1 MAKGISSML
10 LNAANNIVST
20 NRSTSQMKRSQTTY
34 QDFVRFMQLETNNL
48 KAIKFNQRKLKKALG
63 ANVAVSFGSAGNLLS
78 GLASGALDAASFVG
92 DFFGKKGGKPNLA
105 KPNTKAGQPVRSG
118 SRIKIPGVRAL
129 GVLTPLLAGLDFA
142 QGISQ
147 GESTGKA
154 AAGAAGSA
162 AGGIAGAAAGGAL
175 AGAITSGMIGQGLVP
190 IPGLGFVLGAA
201 VGGLGAFAGGYFA
214 DRAYEATEKNAK
226 QKIES
231 KLKIQEAKQKEA
243 AAAATKLS
251 LPEVLDKFDSV
262 VYNFEKAVIGGF
274 LGPSSLQSSEGVSEE
289 DGEIMEGDQQSPPNT
304 NQQEGETG
312 EYDVSGGSTPS
323 SKRYSPFGPRKGRNH
338 NGIDYSVRSGTPIS
352 VVQPGTVTVANMNY
366 DPTGWGALVEVQ
378 HQDGSTTRYAHLS
391 KISVSEGQKIE
402 PGTLIG
408 YSGGS
413 PGAPGAGNSRGEH
426 LHYEYLPRG
435 SGPVDPAA
443 GNNDDKYFRFGGNI
457 RVKPSVKPQQN
468 ISGNSVET
476 QQTTSQVSQQELSR
490 MSTDQL
496 KGMLDPNKTGA
507 SNPAVLQAASKARE
521 DAKVK
526 GMSGDDLERQVLI
539 ASIQASQVSPTSN
552 VVATSQQITTPQQIQ
567 QYPSYNM
574 PQSSVTLIPILSGNG
589 NQKPVVISTPNG
601 GSQTVVVSGPSEGQV
616 LNSLYKNILLTS
628 LSAT

>member
-92 DFFGKKGGKPNLA
+92 DFFGKKDGKSKLPKPNS
-105 KPNTKAGQPVRSG
+105 KAGRPLQSG
-118 SRIKIPGVRAL
+118 TKIKIPGVRAL

-201 VGGLGAFAGGYFA
+201 VVGLGAFAGGYFA

-243 AAAATKLS
+243 AAAAAKLS
-251 LPEVLDKFDSV
+251 LPEVLDKFERV
-262 VYNFEKAVIGGF
+262 VFQFERVSYNLQLSEVTDTPTGYDEELDPEELPPPTDESTGGPVQYGSGNAEF
-274 LGPSSLQSSEGVSEE
+274 
-289 DGEIMEGDQQSPPNT
+289 
-304 NQQEGETG
+304 GETG
-312 EYDVSGGSTPS
+312 NVRNSTGWVHGHFQGETVSEVVNDTTTVVKALLKQGSPVYLNPGIDLLPSKQYSDSELRNYVDAARRSHTHSGSGKSIDV
-323 SKRYSPFGPRKGRNH
+323 FVRKGTKVPVPLSNI
-338 NGIDYSVRSGTPIS
+338 G
-352 VVQPGTVTVANMNY
+352 
-366 DPTGWGALVEVQ
+366 PTGK
-378 HQDGSTTRYAHLS
+378 D
-391 KISVSEGQKIE
+391 
-402 PGTLIG
+402 
-408 YSGGS
+408 
-413 PGAPGAGNSRGEH
+413 
-426 LHYEYLPRG
+426 
-435 SGPVDPAA
+435 
-443 GNNDDKYFRFGGNI
+443 FGGYGRGGLGGYIQGTRTWIGHLAPNS
-457 RVKPSVKPQQN
+457 KPGLAQTKGEIKPKGKE
-468 ISGNSVET
+468 SGEMQDLVPNPNMMNKT
-476 QQTTSQVSQQELSR
+476 
-490 MSTDQL
+490 STDQTTIQRQSQVMSQRFI
-496 KGMLDPNKTGA
+496 KPSTQSS
-507 SNPAVLQAASKARE
+507 SNNL
-521 DAKVK
+521 
-526 GMSGDDLERQVLI
+526 
-539 ASIQASQVSPTSN
+539 IQAQTNVFPQEKLTQMKYDENNISKVQDSMIQPTSTQL
-552 VVATSQQITTPQQIQ
+552 VVIPQQIQ